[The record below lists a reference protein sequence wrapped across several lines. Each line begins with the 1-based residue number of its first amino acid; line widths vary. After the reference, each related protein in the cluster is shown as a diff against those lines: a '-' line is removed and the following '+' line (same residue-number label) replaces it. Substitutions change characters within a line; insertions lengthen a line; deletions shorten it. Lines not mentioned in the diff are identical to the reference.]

1 MFADPGV
8 IDPRI
13 VVVTGPT
20 AVGKSELAMELAD
33 RLGGEIISADSR
45 QVYRFMDVGTAKPTL
60 AEKAQVPHHLLDVAY
75 PDEPYS
81 MARFKDDGERALADL
96 ADRGKVAL
104 IVGGSPHYIQALVDR
119 LQPAPRAPEL
129 RTWLEREDAR
139 RPPEHLDRWLRE
151 LDPEAAEAIELRN
164 RRRVLRAIEVCLA
177 TGRPFSVAGRVRAE
191 PRHAIWI
198 GLRRDRAELHERV
211 AGRVQAMLRAGWL
224 EEVRTLLLMGYAPS
238 LPSMSATG
246 YAELTRVVQGTLP
259 LDEAV
264 TRIRHSTHAFI
275 RRQDAWLRAESR
287 LQWLD
292 ADGPAAL
299 DQATVAIRSGL
310 AA

>member
-20 AVGKSELAMELAD
+20 AVGKSELAMQLAD
-33 RLGGEIISADSR
+33 GLGGEIISADSR

-60 AEKAQVPHHLLDVAY
+60 AERAQVPHHLLDVAY
-75 PDEPYS
+75 PDELYS
-81 MARFKDDGERALADL
+81 IARFQVEGERLLADL
-96 ADRGKVAL
+96 VDRDKVAL
-104 IVGGSPHYIQALVDR
+104 VVGGSPHYIQALVDR

-129 RTWLEREDAR
+129 RAWLEREDAR
-139 RPPEHLDRWLRE
+139 RPPEHLNRWLRE
-151 LDPEAAEAIELRN
+151 LDPTAAETIELRN

-177 TGRPFSVAGRVRAE
+177 TGRPFSVAGRARAE
-191 PRHAIWI
+191 PRRAVWI
-198 GLRRDRAELHERV
+198 GLRRERAELHERV
-211 AGRVQAMLRAGWL
+211 ARRVEAMLRAGWM
-224 EEVRTLLLMGYAPS
+224 EEVQTLLLMGYEPS

-264 TRIRHSTHAFI
+264 TRIRHATHAFI

-287 LQWLD
+287 LEWLEAGD
-292 ADGPAAL
+292 PTTLERAL
-299 DQATVAIRSGL
+299 VAVRSGL

>member
-1 MFADPGV
+1 MFAEPGA
-8 IDPRI
+8 IEPRI

-20 AVGKSELAMELAD
+20 AVGKSELALELAD

-45 QVYRFMDVGTAKPTL
+45 QVYRFMDVGTAKPSL
-60 AEKAQVPHHLLDVAY
+60 AERAQVPHHLLDVVY

-81 MARFKDDGERALADL
+81 IARFQEEGERMLADL
-96 ADRGKVAL
+96 ADRSKVAL

-129 RTWLEREDAR
+129 RNWLEQEDSR
-139 RPPEHLDRWLRE
+139 HPPEHLNRWLRE
-151 LDPEAAEAIELRN
+151 LDPSAADTIELRN

-177 TGRPFSVAGRVRAE
+177 TGRPFTVAGRERAE
-191 PRHAIWI
+191 PRRAVWI
-198 GLRRDRAELHERV
+198 GLRRERADLHERV
-211 AGRVQAMLRAGWL
+211 ARRVEAMLRAGWL

-246 YAELTRVVQGTLP
+246 YAELARVVQGTLS
-259 LDEAV
+259 LDDAV
-264 TRIRHSTHAFI
+264 TRIRHTTHAFI
-275 RRQDAWLRAESR
+275 RRQDAWLRAEPR
-287 LQWLD
+287 LRWLD
-292 ADGPAAL
+292 AEDPATL
-299 DQATVAIRSGL
+299 ERVLVAIRSGL